1 MLTQAPVQ
9 AVEHQGQRNPL
20 AHHVL
25 ERRAR
30 FGKRISDVV
39 TQGCMGVRDG
49 DARLVAGCRLQQ
61 VDHVQVM
68 GPCLGPVFPGV
79 GCGVGAHV
87 ACSPVAEIIAP
98 RVVRVQ
104 CSGVV
109 LALIAKHLP
118 KCLNAAA
125 IAHELIPVEVTRLVP
140 KVPDERAVRLTQG
153 NAAAG
158 PFVVGTA
165 AGWLLAS
172 VALDSGPRSLAF
184 GAVVVASTVV
194 VGMLLRRVAAQGT
207 APSFVVVAT
216 VVLAALLLGWRLVA
230 RLLPA

>member
-1 MLTQAPVQ
+1 MS
-9 AVEHQGQRNPL
+9 R
-20 AHHVL
+20 VL
-25 ERRAR
+25 PGLLDLVLVVVFAALGRRSHAE
-30 FGKRISDVV
+30 GLD
-39 TQGCMGVRDG
+39 
-49 DARLVAGCRLQQ
+49 VAGILR
-61 VDHVQVM
+61 
-68 GPCLGPVFPGV
+68 
-79 GCGVGAHV
+79 
-87 ACSPVAEIIAP
+87 
-98 RVVRVQ
+98 
-104 CSGVV
+104 
-109 LALIAKHLP
+109 
-118 KCLNAAA
+118 
-125 IAHELIPVEVTRLVP
+125 T
-140 KVPDERAVRLTQG
+140 
-153 NAAAG
+153 AG